1 MDQQSKGKMVLKAT
15 LESGDENSKEC
26 FGEFF
31 CMAIEEKRE
40 EDIKRAFEEFYVES
54 MCMAKMNQWLREQ
67 LETIKIE
74 KKALEEMLKCKEM
87 KLTHVKAIEEEFQDQ
102 IN

>member
-1 MDQQSKGKMVLKAT
+1 MVLKAT

-54 MCMAKMNQWLREQ
+54 MCMAKMN
-67 LETIKIE
+67 
-74 KKALEEMLKCKEM
+74 
-87 KLTHVKAIEEEFQDQ
+87 
-102 IN
+102 